1 MFQPPQQQ
9 QQQPQLQSNILP
21 SAQNITTG
29 ISDGVINTIGNLK
42 NTFADTKNTFQ
53 QSIDE
58 FSSAS
63 ALNAG
68 NEFLESN
75 SLIAKF
81 GFIILILIGFMFM
94 FRIGMI
100 LISSILAPSTSP
112 YLVKG
117 MIQGSESVKVEQ
129 DTRTSSA
136 IVGYSENEPSGL
148 EFSYSVWLSFSD
160 LNKDSKYHHIFNKGI
175 IDASNITLSGVNNLS
190 NAPGLYVKSNAD
202 GTNTLRVYMDTFSK
216 NGQISNADEQ
226 RTQMDIAGI
235 PFNKWVNVIIR
246 VQNRILDIYINGV
259 LTQHKDLGYVPKQ
272 NFGDVYVCQN
282 GGFAGKLS
290 NLRYYPKGLNVFE
303 INGIVGWGPNLSTS
317 SVSQSA
323 AISSDTSYLSY
334 LWYKGNQ

>member
-1 MFQPPQQQ
+1 MFQQ
-9 QQQPQLQSNILP
+9 QQQPQQPQTNILP
-21 SAQNITTG
+21 NAATTG
-29 ISDGVINTIGNLK
+29 ISNGVTNTIGNIK

-68 NEFLESN
+68 SEFLETN
-75 SLIAKF
+75 SLVAKF
-81 GFIILILIGFMFM
+81 GFIILILFGFLFM

-100 LISSILAPSTSP
+100 IISSILSPSTSP

-117 MIQGSESVKVEQ
+117 LIQGSESVKVEQ

-148 EFSYSVWLSFSD
+148 EFSYSVWLTFSD
-160 LNKDSKYHHIFNKGI
+160 LYKDGNYHHIFNKGI
-175 IDASNITLSGVNNLS
+175 IDASNISLTGVNNLS

-202 GTNTLRVYMDTFSK
+202 GTNSLRVYMDTFSK
-216 NGQISNADEQ
+216 NGQISKIDEQ
-226 RTQMDIAGI
+226 RTQMDIDGI

-317 SVSQSA
+317 SASKAA

>member
-1 MFQPPQQQ
+1 MFQPQ
-9 QQQPQLQSNILP
+9 QQQPQQPQTNILP
-21 SAQNITTG
+21 NVATSE
-29 ISDGVINTIGNLK
+29 ISNGVMNTIGNLK

-53 QSIDE
+53 QSIGE

-63 ALNAG
+63 TLNAG
-68 NEFLESN
+68 SEFLETN
-75 SLIAKF
+75 SLVAKF
-81 GFIILILIGFMFM
+81 GFIILILFGFLFM

-100 LISSILAPSTSP
+100 IISSILSPSTSP

-117 MIQGSESVKVEQ
+117 LIQGSESVKVEQ
-129 DTRTSSA
+129 DTRTSSS

-160 LNKDSKYHHIFNKGI
+160 LNKDDKYHHIFNKGI

-190 NAPGLYVKSNAD
+190 NAPGLYVKSNMD
-202 GTNTLRVYMDTFSK
+202 GTNSLRVYMDTFSK
-216 NGQISNADEQ
+216 NGQIANADEQ

-317 SVSQSA
+317 SVSQAA

>member
-1 MFQPPQQQ
+1 
-9 QQQPQLQSNILP
+9 
-21 SAQNITTG
+21 
-29 ISDGVINTIGNLK
+29 
-42 NTFADTKNTFQ
+42 
-53 QSIDE
+53 
-58 FSSAS
+58 
-63 ALNAG
+63 
-68 NEFLESN
+68 
-75 SLIAKF
+75 
-81 GFIILILIGFMFM
+81 M
-94 FRIGMI
+94 FRVGMI
-100 LISSILAPSTSP
+100 IISSILSPSTSP

-129 DTRTSSA
+129 DTRISSA

-148 EFSYSVWLSFSD
+148 EFSYSVWLSFND

-175 IDASNITLSGVNNLS
+175 IDASNISLTGVNNLS
-190 NAPGLYVKSNAD
+190 NAPGLYVKSNMD

-216 NGQISNADEQ
+216 NGQIANADEQ

-317 SVSQSA
+317 SVSQAA